1 MRQPLLAGLLMASSC
16 WGYQQAAG
24 NVMRGLPEET
34 AADLTGTSCGNID
47 DYIKMT
53 CIGDVKLCASMHSC
67 SVVGRVL
74 Q

>member
-24 NVMRGLPEET
+24 NVTRGLPEET

-53 CIGDVKLCASMHSC
+53 
-67 SVVGRVL
+67 
-74 Q
+74 